1 MPSRHTPFL
10 ATVPN
15 MLSLNRAIKAL
26 TVILAALLVASCSTN
41 KVKVVNQTGGGGK
54 TTSGVE
60 LKLVKMIPPAY
71 PPEARKAGLKG
82 VARVALTVQ
91 PDGSVSDLKVVQS
104 AHPTLDQ
111 FALQAVS
118 QWKFKPYTPVGDKL
132 ERVSFPFTFMLN

>member
-1 MPSRHTPFL
+1 M
-10 ATVPN
+10 
-15 MLSLNRAIKAL
+15 KAL
-26 TVILAALLVASCSTN
+26 TALLAVLLVASCATN

-118 QWKFKPYTPVGDKL
+118 QWKFKPYTPVDGKL